1 MKFIKKIFSPACLS
15 ISLLILIY
23 TFYKSEIY
31 HDGLRDHFYLPIY
44 IVSIFLIIFSIIT
57 FFLNHKIKEYLII
70 ATISIMASS
79 YIVETYLI
87 IQHIQ
92 LVKDQPFLKQ
102 KRENEKIIKKQLY
115 EKKTGKKYE
124 TKTRLEIY
132 EDLLKINDKIK
143 VAVTPREHLSGNHK
157 IVPLSGISNSKT
169 IHCNENG
176 YYSIYQSDRYGF
188 NNPDEEWDNSEIE
201 YLLIGDSFTH
211 GACVNRPNDIAS
223 VLRALSIKPVLN
235 LGFSNNNAL
244 IEYATLR
251 EYLNPNI
258 KKVIWIYFIND
269 INFNHEL
276 NNKILKNYLKDL
288 SFTQNLKSKQKDI
301 NILVNAKI
309 EDARKKQTNYLKNLP
324 LEKEKKKEK
333 ESFKSKFIK
342 FIKFYNLRFILF
354 PLEKPP
360 PISEFKQILKL
371 TKDLTNKNNS
381 KLYFVYLE
389 SYKSYKEKKI
399 FNNHYKLIKNIV
411 NELDIPFIDIH
422 NEVFKKERNPLKL
435 FPFGFDG
442 HYNIRGYKKTA
453 ETIYEHTSD

>member
-1 MKFIKKIFSPACLS
+1 MNFLKKKFSPTILT
-15 ISLLILIY
+15 ISLLVLIY
-23 TFYKSEIY
+23 TFYKSEF
-31 HDGLRDHFYLPIY
+31 HWDGSKRDYYLTY
-44 IVSIFLIIFSIIT
+44 YLLSFLLIFFSIIS
-57 FFLNHKIKEYLII
+57 FFISSKIKEYLII
-70 ATISIMASS
+70 LVISLVVSL
-79 YIVETYLI
+79 YFFEGYLTF
-87 IQHIQ
+87 
-92 LVKDQPFLKQ
+92 KEQPSKELLSKELLS
-102 KRENEKIIKKQLY
+102 KELLSKKKQLY
-115 EKKTGKKYE
+115 KKQTGNE
-124 TKTRLEIY
+124 WDDRTKLQIY
-132 EDLLKINDKIK
+132 KDLKKINNEIVVNVPPTNNLKK
-143 VAVTPREHLSGNHK
+143 NHS
-157 IVPLSGISNSKT
+157 IFPLSSISNSET
-169 IHCNENG
+169 IYCNENG

-324 LEKEKKKEK
+324 LEKEKKKE
-333 ESFKSKFIK
+333 SFKSKFIK